1 MPDDLAD
8 SYRMTA
14 KLPFPSEIL
23 GNKYVKDFFVM
34 KRGKI
39 YLNSFKV

>member
-8 SYRMTA
+8 SYGTTA

-23 GNKYVKDFFVM
+23 GNKDMKDFILFFFFLM
-34 KRGKI
+34 KRD
-39 YLNSFKV
+39 

>member
-8 SYRMTA
+8 SYTMTA

-23 GNKYVKDFFVM
+23 GNKYVKDFFCNE
-34 KRGKI
+34 KG
-39 YLNSFKV
+39 